1 MKMFLISDNIDTY
14 TGFRLAGVEG
24 IVVHTREE
32 VKQQLDKTV
41 SDKEI
46 GIIVVTEKIMQL
58 CADLIDDIK
67 ISVSRP
73 LIVSVPD
80 RHGRE
85 DQSDSISKYIKE
97 AIGIKL

>member
-24 IVVHTREE
+24 IVVHTRDE
-32 VKQQLDKTV
+32 VKSQLEKAV
-41 SDKEI
+41 ADKEI

-58 CADLIDDIK
+58 CDDLIDSIK

-73 LIVSVPD
+73 LIVSIPD
-80 RHGRE
+80 RHGRSGE
-85 DQSDSISKYIKE
+85 TDEISKYIRD
-97 AIGIKL
+97 AIGIKI

>member
-14 TGFRLAGVEG
+14 TGFRLSGVEG
-24 IVVHTREE
+24 VVVHTREE

-58 CADLIDDIK
+58 CTDLIDDIK

-85 DQSDSISKYIKE
+85 DQADSISKYIRE